1 MKFPFVSAKR
11 YSILKAEYEK
21 LKDCRSSETV
31 YRLYDLDYCVLLMT
45 ERNEA
50 ISEATKYK
58 ELYLDELQ
66 KRIELSEKVRK
77 LELN

>member
-1 MKFPFVSAKR
+1 MKFPFVSVKR
-11 YSILKAEYEK
+11 YRRLKDEYEK
-21 LKDCRSSETV
+21 LKDYHSTKTIS
-31 YRLYDLDYCVLLMT
+31 RLYDLDYCVSLMT

-50 ISEATKYK
+50 LSEATKYK

>member
-11 YSILKAEYEK
+11 YRRLKDEYEK
-21 LKDCRSSETV
+21 LKDYYSTKTTSQ
-31 YRLYDLDYCVLLMT
+31 LYDLDYCVSLMT

-66 KRIELSEKVRK
+66 KRIDLSEKVRK

>member
-11 YSILKAEYEK
+11 YRRLKDEYEK
-21 LKDCRSSETV
+21 LKDYHSTKTISQ
-31 YRLYDLDYCVLLMT
+31 LYDLDYCVSLMT

-77 LELN
+77 LESN